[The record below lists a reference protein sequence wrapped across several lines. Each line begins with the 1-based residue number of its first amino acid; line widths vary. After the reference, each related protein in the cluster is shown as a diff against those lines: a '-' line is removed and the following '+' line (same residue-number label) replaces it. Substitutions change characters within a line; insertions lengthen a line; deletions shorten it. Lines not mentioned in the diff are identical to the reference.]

1 MKVFLTLTTLL
12 CMSLVTASDAISFRY
27 LVPLPVTKHVS
38 TRNWAYRLELLPEE
52 KGDYNLQID
61 QNDIRGVLLDS
72 DLLAM
77 PSGELFIWS
86 SPADAVSNRVRSL
99 EVVSTVPMRG
109 LLWMWNEV
117 HGQLNAVTV
126 LAPIT
131 NSLVVPYLPQSGALS
146 TSFTLQ
152 GRSDTVD
159 GSHIIFDY
167 YNTDRIPGVRT
178 TVRQDLPEFGH
189 LTLTPGSTLLLGSI
203 EQGDQAAWGRISAQA
218 GDFTIAGFQTVTDQA
233 VFGNPELSQTSALEM
248 VPFGR
253 ADGYLAF
260 SDPSASDHRAAYQDR
275 FVLTNDLPVP
285 VAVTFEL
292 HSKVFLA
299 AEGDAEPVATTQ
311 VQQTLVNL
319 LPFQQIEQMLG
330 RDLFPEETGLPVRL
344 SYAATQSV
352 DGADL
357 AAPIHVLHF
366 QEGRDQPMAGSHFFA
381 SAGNE
386 LRAWLVLDSPFA
398 SRLDISSL
406 ARYVVTPPAEE
417 GEEPAVIQETSLIQV
432 QLFDRERLLFSQNF
446 TLAPED
452 VFSLLTTERIGAL
465 MEEKFPEETI
475 SLVRVHVSVLDGRPI
490 TGKIFSQWENDI
502 ALVNPRIFTRPPVE
516 TQPEGVVK

>member
-12 CMSLVTASDAISFRY
+12 CMSLVTAQDAISFRY

-38 TRNWAYRLELLPEE
+38 TRNWSYRLELLPEE
-52 KGDYNLQID
+52 KGDYNLQVD
-61 QNDIRGVLLDS
+61 QNDIRGVQLDS
-72 DLLAM
+72 DLIVV
-77 PSGELFIWS
+77 PSGELFVWD
-86 SPADAVSNRVRSL
+86 SPTDAVSNRVRSL
-99 EVVSTVPMRG
+99 EVVSSVPMRG
-109 LLWMWNEV
+109 LLWMWNDV

-167 YNTDRIPGVRT
+167 YNTDRVAGVRT

-218 GDFTIAGFQTVTDQA
+218 GDFTISGFQTVTDQA
-233 VFGNPELSQTSALEM
+233 VFGNPEFSQTSALEM

-253 ADGYLAF
+253 ADGYLSF
-260 SDPSASDHRAAYQDR
+260 SDPAVSDHRAAYQDR

-285 VAVTFEL
+285 VTVNFEL
-292 HSKVFLA
+292 HSKIFLPTDDETA
-299 AEGDAEPVATTQ
+299 PLPTTQ
-311 VQQTLVNL
+311 VQQAVVNL
-319 LPFQQIEQMLG
+319 LPFQQIEQVLG
-330 RDLFPEETGLPVRL
+330 RDFFVDEAGDPVRL
-344 SYAATQSV
+344 SYSATQSV

-357 AAPIHVLHF
+357 AAPIHVIHF

-386 LRAWLVLDSPFA
+386 LRAWLVLDSPFS
-398 SRLDISSL
+398 SRLDIATL
-406 ARYVVTPPAEE
+406 ARYLVTPPTEE
-417 GEEPAVIQETSLIQV
+417 GEEPVVTQETSLIQV

-446 TLAPED
+446 TLVPED
-452 VFSLLTTERIGAL
+452 VFSLLTTARIGAL
-465 MEEKFPEETI
+465 MEEKFPEEKI
-475 SLVRVHVSVLDGRPI
+475 GLVRVHVSVLEGRPI

-502 ALVNPRIFTRPPVE
+502 ALVNPRIFTSTPVE
-516 TQPEGVVK
+516 PTPEGVVK